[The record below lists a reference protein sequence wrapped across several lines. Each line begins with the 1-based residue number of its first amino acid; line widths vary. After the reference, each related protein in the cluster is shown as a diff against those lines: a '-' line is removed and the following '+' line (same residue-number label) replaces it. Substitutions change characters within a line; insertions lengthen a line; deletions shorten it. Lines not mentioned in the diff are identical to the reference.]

1 MVRGVM
7 RLVEADPLA
16 HRALDGLL
24 RAEAAIRRRLSADLE
39 REGLSPPGFAVL
51 VYLREGGGELE
62 LRALRRRLGT
72 SKASATEV
80 VNTLV
85 ARGLVTRARLT
96 TARRAVSVTATP
108 PGAELADRL
117 YPEHA
122 DRVAETFAAL
132 DDLEKRQL
140 AAICSK
146 LAA

>member
-1 MVRGVM
+1 M

-24 RAEAAIRRRLSADLE
+24 RAEAAIRRRLSADLD
-39 REGLSPPGFAVL
+39 REGISVPGFAVL
-51 VYLREGGGELE
+51 VLLREAGGECQ
-62 LRALRRRLGT
+62 LRYLRRRLGT

-80 VNTLV
+80 VNTLA
-85 ARGLVTRARLT
+85 ARGLVTRART
-96 TARRAVSVTATP
+96 PSDRRAVAVTATDT
-108 PGAELADRL
+108 GTEIVERL

-122 DRVAETFAAL
+122 GRVAATFAAL
-132 DDLEKRQL
+132 DDVEKRQL

>member
-1 MVRGVM
+1 M

-39 REGLSPPGFAVL
+39 REGISAPGFAVL
-51 VYLREGGGELE
+51 VLLREAGGEME
-62 LRALRRRLGT
+62 LRALRLRLGT

-85 ARGLVTRARLT
+85 TRGLVTRARLST
-96 TARRAVSVTATP
+96 DRRAVAVTATP
-108 PGAELADRL
+108 AGAAIVDRL

-122 DRVAETFAAL
+122 GRVAETFAAL

>member
-1 MVRGVM
+1 M

-39 REGLSPPGFAVL
+39 REGLSAPGFAVL
-51 VYLREGGGELE
+51 ALLREAGGEME
-62 LRALRRRLGT
+62 LRALRLRLGT

-85 ARGLVTRARLT
+85 ARGLVTRARLESD
-96 TARRAVSVTATP
+96 RRAVAVTATET
-108 PGAELADRL
+108 GAEIVERL

-122 DRVAETFAAL
+122 GRIADSFAAL
-132 DDLEKRQL
+132 DDYEKRQL
-140 AAICSK
+140 AKLCSK

>member
-1 MVRGVM
+1 M

-24 RAEAAIRRRLSADLE
+24 RAEAAVRRRLSADLE
-39 REGLSPPGFAVL
+39 REGISAPGFAVL
-51 VYLREGGGELE
+51 VLLREAGGEME
-62 LRALRRRLGT
+62 LRAVRLRLGT

-80 VNTLV
+80 VNTL
-85 ARGLVTRARLT
+85 ATRGLVTRARLRSD
-96 TARRAVSVTATP
+96 RRAVAVTATES
-108 PGAELADRL
+108 GAEIVDRL

-122 DRVAETFAAL
+122 GRVAATFAAL
-132 DDLEKRQL
+132 DDVEKRQL

>member
-1 MVRGVM
+1 M

-24 RAEAAIRRRLSADLE
+24 RAEAAVRRRLSADLE
-39 REGLSPPGFAVL
+39 REGLSAPGFGVL
-51 VYLREGGGELE
+51 VLLGEAGGQME
-62 LRALRRRLGT
+62 LRALRMRLGT

-85 ARGLVTRARLT
+85 SRGYVTRHRLVSD
-96 TARRAVSVTATP
+96 RRAVAVTATER
-108 PGAELADRL
+108 GREVVDRL

-122 DRVAETFAAL
+122 GRIAETFAAL
-132 DDLEKRQL
+132 DDVEKVAL
-140 AAICSK
+140 AKICSK

>member
-1 MVRGVM
+1 M

-16 HRALDGLL
+16 HLALDGLL
-24 RAEAAIRRRLSADLE
+24 RAEAAVRRRLSADLE
-39 REGLSPPGFAVL
+39 REGISAPGFAVL
-51 VYLREGGGELE
+51 VLLREAGGECE

-85 ARGLVTRARLT
+85 TRGLVTRARLT
-96 TARRAVSVTATP
+96 SDRRAVAVTATAA
-108 PGAELADRL
+108 GTEIVDRL

-122 DRVAETFAAL
+122 GRVAETFAAL

-140 AAICSK
+140 AEICSK

>member
-1 MVRGVM
+1 M

-24 RAEAAIRRRLSADLE
+24 REA
-39 REGLSPPGFAVL
+39 
-51 VYLREGGGELE
+51 GGEME
-62 LRALRRRLGT
+62 LRALRLRLGT

-85 ARGLVTRARLT
+85 TRGLATRARLSSD
-96 TARRAVSVTATP
+96 RRAVAVTATAQ
-108 PGAELADRL
+108 GSEVVDRL

-122 DRVAETFAAL
+122 GRVAATFAAL
-132 DDLEKRQL
+132 DDVEKRQL
-140 AAICSK
+140 ARICLK

>member
-1 MVRGVM
+1 M

-24 RAEAAIRRRLSADLE
+24 RAEAAIRRRLSSDLE
-39 REGLSPPGFAVL
+39 REGLSAPGFAVL
-51 VYLREGGGELE
+51 VLLREGGGEME
-62 LRALRRRLGT
+62 LRALRLRLGT

-85 ARGLVTRARLT
+85 TRGLVTRARLT
-96 TARRAVSVTATP
+96 TDRRAVAITATP
-108 PGAELADRL
+108 LGTEIVERL

-122 DRVAETFAAL
+122 GRVAATFAAL
-132 DDLEKRQL
+132 DDVEKVAL
-140 AAICSK
+140 ARICSK

>member
-1 MVRGVM
+1 M

-24 RAEAAIRRRLSADLE
+24 RAEATIRRRLSADLE
-39 REGLSPPGFAVL
+39 REGLSAPGFAVL
-51 VYLREGGGELE
+51 VLLREAGGVME
-62 LRALRRRLGT
+62 LRALRLRLGT

-85 ARGLVTRARLT
+85 TRGLVTRARLAT
-96 TARRAVSVTATP
+96 DRRAVAITATA
-108 PGAELADRL
+108 GGTEVVDRL

-122 DRVAETFAAL
+122 GRVAATFAAL
-132 DDLEKRQL
+132 NDVEKVAL
-140 AAICSK
+140 ARICSK